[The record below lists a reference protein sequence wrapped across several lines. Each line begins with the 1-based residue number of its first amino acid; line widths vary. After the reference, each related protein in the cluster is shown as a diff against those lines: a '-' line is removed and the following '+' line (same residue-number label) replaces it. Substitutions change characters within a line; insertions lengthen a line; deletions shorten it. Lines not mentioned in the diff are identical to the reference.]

1 LLLSQRGFRARQ
13 GGARH
18 MAPQGHKYN
27 PLGASRWLLI
37 DIHSSESRRRWLQG
51 GGRRGLAAAPPVLED
66 SVDWSSL
73 DASTTFNGT
82 MLSILME

>member
-1 LLLSQRGFRARQ
+1 LLLSQRGFHARQ
-13 GGARH
+13 GGARP

-27 PLGASRWLLI
+27 PLGAPDGYSLTS
-37 DIHSSESRRRWLQG
+37 IHQRAVGDDYKEEDAQVLPQRRRCW
-51 GGRRGLAAAPPVLED
+51 RTAWIEH
-66 SVDWSSL
+66 SL